1 MSSLW
6 QICHITA
13 ESISS
18 AEGEAA
24 CGEAAA
30 PHAITGAVAP
40 SRVGSPL
47 GLVFLFPTHPA
58 RPEPTLA
65 DAKSGKNVKVKVSL

>member
-1 MSSLW
+1 MNLCFGDVRGEGVTAVCELTTEKSLV
-6 QICHITA
+6 
-13 ESISS
+13 S

-30 PHAITGAVAP
+30 PHASTGAVAP

-47 GLVFLFPTHPA
+47 GLVFFFPTHPA
-58 RPEPTLA
+58 RT
-65 DAKSGKNVKVKVSL
+65 DSR

>member
-47 GLVFLFPTHPA
+47 GLVFFFISEA
-58 RPEPTLA
+58 RGCGLGPHAVRNRT
-65 DAKSGKNVKVKVSL
+65 NN